1 MKKTMQIKRSETGF
15 TLIEVIVT
23 IVIAG
28 ILASFLIT
36 FMQSVPKSANP
47 VIQTQNLAAAQAV
60 MEKISADY
68 ETYLRTGT
76 PAWADIG
83 TGYVTNETM
92 SSATIY
98 SGFNYFTVREITV
111 PVGDQK
117 LVSYFIMQ

>member
-1 MKKTMQIKRSETGF
+1 MKKTMQRKRSGKGF
-15 TLIEVIVT
+15 TLLEVIIT

-36 FMQSVPKSANP
+36 FMQSVPKSVNP

-68 ETYLRTGT
+68 ETYLRTGA
-76 PAWADIG
+76 PAWANIG

-98 SGFNYFTVREITV
+98 SDFNYFTVREITV
-111 PVGDQK
+111 PIGDQK
-117 LVSYFIMQ
+117 LVSYFVE